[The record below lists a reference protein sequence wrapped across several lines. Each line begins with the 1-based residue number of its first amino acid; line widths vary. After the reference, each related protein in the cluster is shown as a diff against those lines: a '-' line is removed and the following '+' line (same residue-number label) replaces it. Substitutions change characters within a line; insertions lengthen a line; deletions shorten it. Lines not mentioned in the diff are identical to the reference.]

1 MEMASKNNGG
11 QQQNMETISVIRS
24 IEQTMTA
31 LENSEEQLKIQ

>member
-11 QQQNMETISVIRS
+11 QQQNMETISVISS

-31 LENSEEQLKIQ
+31 LENPEEQLKIQ